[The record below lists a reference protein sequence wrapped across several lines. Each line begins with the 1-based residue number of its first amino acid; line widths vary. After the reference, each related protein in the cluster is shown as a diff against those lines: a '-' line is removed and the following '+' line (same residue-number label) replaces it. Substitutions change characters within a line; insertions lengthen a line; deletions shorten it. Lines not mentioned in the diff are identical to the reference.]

1 MRQPT
6 DLPKKTLR
14 MPAPPLKNNKSSS
27 ATTTKMFADIVQK
40 TQNKTALR
48 QQKLLFSK
56 NLQPKK
62 TEKNFTKITK
72 DLY

>member
-56 NLQPKK
+56 ICNQKK
-62 TEKNFTKITK
+62 IYKKFTKITK
-72 DLY
+72 DL